1 MCIIYLLELIVSTFR
16 EVEVVKKG
24 NVSQPETN
32 HKVLMNT
39 GDKTTCVISL
49 GGGELKYLFSV
60 HHLSSVSKHSSIN
73 DYTIIYNIANE
84 HLVPLGVKIISCHAH
99 LDRTQVPFRGNFQN
113 FQF

>member
-1 MCIIYLLELIVSTFR
+1 MCNFP
-16 EVEVVKKG
+16 G
-24 NVSQPETN
+24 
-32 HKVLMNT
+32 
-39 GDKTTCVISL
+39 

-84 HLVPLGVKIISCHAH
+84 HLVPLGVKIVSCHAH
-99 LDRTQVPFRGNFQN
+99 LDRTQVQYLSGVIYFQN